1 MKIVKL
7 KAENIKKLVAVEITP
22 AGNLVKITGKNAAGK
37 TSVLD
42 AIYWALAG
50 GENIQEQPIRQGEDH
65 ATVELDLGE
74 MVVRRT
80 FNSKDGGATT
90 ALTIEN
96 KDGLRFKSPQTLLD
110 GLLGRLSFDPLEFM
124 RQEPR
129 RQIETLRT
137 LTGVDLSK
145 LDAMRQKVYDERT
158 EVNREVNRLNVQ
170 VEAARVPPGAPT
182 AEVSANDVI
191 EQIKLATE
199 RVKEKEKFQ
208 AQARAL
214 NEEIDTYQKEVEKY
228 RADIASVEL
237 LIART
242 REAIKTKEQSIADV
256 AILVNEAI
264 ARAEV
269 VVIPDIQALQV
280 ELGTIE
286 EKNKA
291 ARAYLAR
298 EELRKEAGYRKGYSD
313 GLTQKIEEIDLQK
326 ANMIAAAKFPLEGLG
341 FGDGVVTYNG
351 LPLSQASHAEQLR
364 VSVAIAMQLNP
375 KLRVLRATDGSLL
388 DSNSMKILADMC
400 NDRDYQLWIEV
411 CSDDEKV
418 GIVIEGG
425 QVLVDNYQKKE
436 VTEQTSDS

>member
-22 AGNLVKITGKNAAGK
+22 AGNLVQITGKNAAGK

-65 ATVELDLGE
+65 ATFELDRGE

-110 GLLGRLSFDPLEFM
+110 GLLGRLSFDPLAFM

-145 LDAMRQKVYDERT
+145 LDAMRQKIYDERT

-170 VEAARVPPGAPT
+170 VEAAQVPAGAPT

-191 EQIKLATE
+191 EKIKEAG
-199 RVKEKEKFQ
+199 VVAK
-208 AQARAL
+208 
-214 NEEIDTYQKEVEKY
+214 QKEAVGGQGQQNELAIIECEK
-228 RADIASVEL
+228 IINGLKSEL
-237 LIART
+237 DKIEYELDQEEKRLIILRDQ
-242 REAIKTKEQSIADV
+242 RLEFLNQFEAIRV
-256 AILVNEAI
+256 
-264 ARAEV
+264 
-269 VVIPDIQALQV
+269 PDIQALQL

-286 EKNKA
+286 EKKKA

-298 EELRKEAGYRKGYSD
+298 EDLRKQVLARKSHAD
-313 GLTQKIEEIDLQK
+313 GLTETIEEIDLQK

-341 FGDGVVTYNG
+341 F
-351 LPLSQASHAEQLR
+351 R
-364 VSVAIAMQLNP
+364 
-375 KLRVLRATDGSLL
+375 
-388 DSNSMKILADMC
+388 
-400 NDRDYQLWIEV
+400 
-411 CSDDEKV
+411 
-418 GIVIEGG
+418 
-425 QVLVDNYQKKE
+425 
-436 VTEQTSDS
+436 